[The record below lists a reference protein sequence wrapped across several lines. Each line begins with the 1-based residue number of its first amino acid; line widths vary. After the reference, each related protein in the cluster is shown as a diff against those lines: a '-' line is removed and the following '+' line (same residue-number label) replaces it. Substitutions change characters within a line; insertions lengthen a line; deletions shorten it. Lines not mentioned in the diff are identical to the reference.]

1 MYRVLLSNGNLI
13 LSPKIMA
20 MKNDDGKMVEVA
32 PSEATAICICIEEY
46 FSYIVVE
53 ECPSYFVEDAFQIAL
68 ESGFMNLKK
77 LPFRETAYPHIAEA
91 S

>member
-20 MKNDDGKMVEVA
+20 LKNNGGKMVEVA
-32 PSEATAICICIEEY
+32 PSEATSICICIEEY
-46 FSYIVVE
+46 FSYIIVE
-53 ECPSYFVEDAFQIAL
+53 EYRSCFIEDAFQIAL

-77 LPFRETAYPHIAEA
+77 FPFRETAYPYIAEA